1 MIKWQLKNFESLI
14 NTELYNILKLR
25 SQIFVIEQN
34 CIFQD
39 LDDKDQKAFH
49 LFTQNNDEVMAYTR
63 LFAPGACYQE
73 ASIGRVMVNEKA
85 RGTGLGYLL
94 MRESIKQIQK
104 QFGKT
109 PIKIGAQLYLKN
121 FYQNLGFKQ
130 ISDIYLEDDIPHI
143 YMLKS

>member
-1 MIKWQLKNFESLI
+1 M
-14 NTELYNILKLR
+14 
-25 SQIFVIEQN
+25 
-34 CIFQD
+34 
-39 LDDKDQKAFH
+39 DDKDQKAFH
-49 LFTQNNDEVMAYTR
+49 LFTQNNDEVLAYTR

>member
-1 MIKWQLKNFESLI
+1 MIKWQLKNFESLT

-49 LFTQNNDEVMAYTR
+49 LFTQNNDEVLAYTR

-85 RGTGLGYLL
+85 RGTGLGFEL
-94 MRESIKQIQK
+94 MRESIKQIQN
-104 QFGKT
+104 
-109 PIKIGAQLYLKN
+109 QLSKN
-121 FYQNLGFKQ
+121 NRCE
-130 ISDIYLEDDIPHI
+130 IV
-143 YMLKS
+143 

>member
-1 MIKWQLKNFESLI
+1 MIKWQLKNFETLT
-14 NTELYNILKLR
+14 NTELYSILKLR

-49 LFTQNNDEVMAYTR
+49 LFTQNNDEILAYTR

-85 RGTGLGYLL
+85 RGTGLGYEL
-94 MRESIKQIQK
+94 MQESINQIQK

-109 PIKIGAQLYLKN
+109 PIKIGAQLYLKK
-121 FYQNLGFKQ
+121 FYENLGFKQ
-130 ISDIYLEDDIPHI
+130 ISDTYLEDDIPHI
-143 YMLKS
+143 YMLKP

>member
-1 MIKWQLKNFESLI
+1 MIKWQLKNFESLT

-49 LFTQNNDEVMAYTR
+49 LFTQNNDEVLAYTR

-85 RGTGLGYLL
+85 RGTGLGFEL
-94 MRESIKQIQK
+94 MRESIKQIQN

-109 PIKIGAQLYLKN
+109 PIKIGAQLYLKI
-121 FYQNLGFKQ
+121 FYENLGFKQ
-130 ISDIYLEDDIPHI
+130 ISDTYLEDDIPHI
-143 YMLKS
+143 YMLKP

>member
-1 MIKWQLKNFESLI
+1 MIKWQLKNFESLT

-49 LFTQNNDEVMAYTR
+49 LFTQNNDEVLAYTR

-85 RGTGLGYLL
+85 RGTGLGFEL
-94 MRESIKQIQK
+94 MRESIKQIK
-104 QFGKT
+104 NQFGKT
-109 PIKIGAQLYLKN
+109 PIKIGAQLYLKI
-121 FYQNLGFKQ
+121 FYENLGFKQ
-130 ISDIYLEDDIPHI
+130 ISDTYLEDDIPHI
-143 YMLKS
+143 YMLKP

>member
-1 MIKWQLKNFESLI
+1 MKWQLKNFESLT

-49 LFTQNNDEVMAYTR
+49 LFTQNNDEVLAYTR

-85 RGTGLGYLL
+85 RGTGLGFEL
-94 MRESIKQIQK
+94 MRESIKQIQN

-109 PIKIGAQLYLKN
+109 PIKIGAQLYLKI
-121 FYQNLGFKQ
+121 FYENLGFKQ
-130 ISDIYLEDDIPHI
+130 ISDTYLEDDIPHI
-143 YMLKS
+143 YMLKP